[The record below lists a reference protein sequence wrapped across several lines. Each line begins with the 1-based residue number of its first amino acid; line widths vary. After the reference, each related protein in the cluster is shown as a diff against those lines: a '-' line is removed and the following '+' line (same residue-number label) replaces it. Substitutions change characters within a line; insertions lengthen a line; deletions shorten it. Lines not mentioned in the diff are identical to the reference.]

1 MQYYQLLYKI
11 KDASLMWIVKRDIDY
26 DDLLKGIKHI
36 WELEDYTSDVD
47 EYYILKQN
55 NCSQDDIEKI
65 DELRQFT
72 TFILDQNSEL
82 LFKSG

>member
-1 MQYYQLLYKI
+1 MNI
-11 KDASLMWIVKRDIDY
+11 IS
-26 DDLLKGIKHI
+26 
-36 WELEDYTSDVD
+36 
-47 EYYILKQN
+47 LKQN